1 MRRVCVSR
9 VTRRSGRALLS
20 LAKYI
25 AARIEL
31 ATFAIHLV
39 MSLVLR
45 RMRKLFDV
53 LDGAC
58 LPIARAAGARQIGST
73 DSASDLADVLS
84 RHTRVPGSPGWMMPR
99 AAQRS
104 VG

>member
-1 MRRVCVSR
+1 MHATTREGDLQERSR
-9 VTRRSGRALLS
+9 AP
-20 LAKYI
+20 
-25 AARIEL
+25 AACEVYRGAHRTCDVRHSSRDVARL
-31 ATFAIHLV
+31 T
-39 MSLVLR
+39 

-53 LDGAC
+53 LDRPC